1 MWGDFMLER
10 SAKKYIDSWIQSGR
24 DALLI
29 TGARQIGKTYL
40 IKECLR
46 ESGVPYVELN
56 FIDQPELVKLFDGA
70 RDAKDLLMRLSLVTK
85 QPLEKDR
92 TIIFLDEVQEFKDM
106 VTRVKFLVEDGS
118 YRYIMSGSLLGV
130 ELNDLRSAPVGYL
143 RVCDMYPMDLHE
155 FMVSVGVN
163 QNVIDTLKECFT
175 QRLPVD
181 SFVHEKMLD
190 VFNLYLIVG
199 GMPEA
204 VNTYVETNDL
214 AKVAEVHEK
223 IVRLYKSD
231 FTKYETRYK
240 LKLQEIYD
248 AMPGQLDRKNKRFQ
262 INSIGKGL
270 SYDRVANDFL
280 WLKDAGVAIPVYNI
294 SEPKLPLVISENR
307 NLFKLF
313 FSDVGL
319 LTSRYSD
326 RVKMAI
332 LNKEKSINNGALF
345 ENVVSQELLSK
356 GHKEYYFNS
365 KKQGE
370 LDFVIELNG
379 KVVPLEIKSGK
390 DYKRHSALC
399 NVLADENYGIE
410 YDIVHHQGEQRL
422 VGVPFGLEEGGQEA
436 PYGAGQQRS
445 RQRDDDQQ
453 EIGDL
458 AAQQDHAGGGGQTA
472 DQGLTL
478 GADVPEP
485 HFERRRHRQRD
496 TQQHGYVLAG
506 DPDLAGGAEGTLEDR
521 AVDGDGILTGQQG
534 GDQSAEHQCQQQ
546 DTAAD
551 QQCLGQRQRIALG
564 DMKERTFFIHLPC
577 LLPRGSSARPLPACW
592 SCGRPPRRRP
602 DRRTVPRCGRTA
614 PAARPGPRLHTR
626 RRRPSSSARSAG
638 CKWCKMY

>member
-1 MWGDFMLER
+1 MLER
-10 SAKKYIDSWIQSGR
+10 SAKNYIDSWIQSGR

-56 FIDQPELVKLFDGA
+56 FIDQPELVTLFDGA

-85 QPLEKDR
+85 QPLEKGR
-92 TIIFLDEVQEFKDM
+92 TIIFLDEVQEFKDI

-143 RVCDMYPMDLHE
+143 RVYDMYPMDLCE
-155 FMVSVGVN
+155 FMGSVVSNGRICRESIMLDKSKWLSLLGVN
-163 QNVIDTLKECFT
+163 LIVVISLSDIL
-175 QRLPVD
+175 
-181 SFVHEKMLD
+181 SVHEKMLD

-223 IVRLYKSD
+223 IVKLYRSD

-248 AMPGQLDRKNKRFQ
+248 VMPGQLDQKNKRFQ

-326 RVKMAI
+326 QVKMAI

-410 YDIVHHQGEQRL
+410 YAYVFSEGNVEVSGKKVYFPIYMTM
-422 VGVPFGLEEGGQEA
+422 FLENEKMA
-436 PYGAGQQRS
+436 DTVYKL
-445 RQRDDDQQ
+445 
-453 EIGDL
+453 DL
-458 AAQQDHAGGGGQTA
+458 S
-472 DQGLTL
+472 GLTF
-478 GADVPEP
+478 DK
-485 HFERRRHRQRD
+485 
-496 TQQHGYVLAG
+496 
-506 DPDLAGGAEGTLEDR
+506 
-521 AVDGDGILTGQQG
+521 
-534 GDQSAEHQCQQQ
+534 
-546 DTAAD
+546 
-551 QQCLGQRQRIALG
+551 
-564 DMKERTFFIHLPC
+564 DM
-577 LLPRGSSARPLPACW
+577 
-592 SCGRPPRRRP
+592 
-602 DRRTVPRCGRTA
+602 
-614 PAARPGPRLHTR
+614 
-626 RRRPSSSARSAG
+626 
-638 CKWCKMY
+638 

>member
-1 MWGDFMLER
+1 M
-10 SAKKYIDSWIQSGR
+10 
-24 DALLI
+24 
-29 TGARQIGKTYL
+29 
-40 IKECLR
+40 
-46 ESGVPYVELN
+46 
-56 FIDQPELVKLFDGA
+56 
-70 RDAKDLLMRLSLVTK
+70 
-85 QPLEKDR
+85 
-92 TIIFLDEVQEFKDM
+92 QEFKDI

-143 RVCDMYPMDLHE
+143 RVYDMYPMDLCE

-163 QNVIDTLKECFT
+163 QNVIDTMKECFT

-248 AMPGQLDRKNKRFQ
+248 AMPGQLDQKNKRFQ

-326 RVKMAI
+326 QVKMAI

-379 KVVPLEIKSGK
+379 QVVPLEIKSGK

-410 YDIVHHQGEQRL
+410 YAYVFSERNVEVSGKKVYLPIYMMM
-422 VGVPFGLEEGGQEA
+422 FLENEKMA
-436 PYGAGQQRS
+436 DTIYKL
-445 RQRDDDQQ
+445 
-453 EIGDL
+453 DL
-458 AAQQDHAGGGGQTA
+458 S
-472 DQGLTL
+472 GLTF
-478 GADVPEP
+478 DK
-485 HFERRRHRQRD
+485 
-496 TQQHGYVLAG
+496 
-506 DPDLAGGAEGTLEDR
+506 
-521 AVDGDGILTGQQG
+521 
-534 GDQSAEHQCQQQ
+534 
-546 DTAAD
+546 
-551 QQCLGQRQRIALG
+551 
-564 DMKERTFFIHLPC
+564 DM
-577 LLPRGSSARPLPACW
+577 
-592 SCGRPPRRRP
+592 
-602 DRRTVPRCGRTA
+602 
-614 PAARPGPRLHTR
+614 
-626 RRRPSSSARSAG
+626 
-638 CKWCKMY
+638 

>member
-56 FIDQPELVKLFDGA
+56 FIDQPELVTLFDGA

-85 QPLEKDR
+85 QPLEKGR
-92 TIIFLDEVQEFKDM
+92 TIIFLDEVQEFKDI

-143 RVCDMYPMDLHE
+143 RVYDMYPMDLCE

-163 QNVIDTLKECFT
+163 QNVIDTMKECFT

-248 AMPGQLDRKNKRFQ
+248 AMPGQLDQKNKRFQ

-313 FSDVGL
+313 LSDVGL

-326 RVKMAI
+326 QVKMAI

-345 ENVVSQELLSK
+345 ENMVSQELLSK

-410 YDIVHHQGEQRL
+410 YAYVFSERNVEVSGKKVYLPIYMMM
-422 VGVPFGLEEGGQEA
+422 FLENEKMVDTI
-436 PYGAGQQRS
+436 YKL
-445 RQRDDDQQ
+445 
-453 EIGDL
+453 DL
-458 AAQQDHAGGGGQTA
+458 S
-472 DQGLTL
+472 GLTF
-478 GADVPEP
+478 DK
-485 HFERRRHRQRD
+485 
-496 TQQHGYVLAG
+496 
-506 DPDLAGGAEGTLEDR
+506 
-521 AVDGDGILTGQQG
+521 
-534 GDQSAEHQCQQQ
+534 
-546 DTAAD
+546 
-551 QQCLGQRQRIALG
+551 
-564 DMKERTFFIHLPC
+564 DM
-577 LLPRGSSARPLPACW
+577 
-592 SCGRPPRRRP
+592 
-602 DRRTVPRCGRTA
+602 
-614 PAARPGPRLHTR
+614 
-626 RRRPSSSARSAG
+626 
-638 CKWCKMY
+638 